1 MSKLDKEKETIG
13 YLKVIFSICIA
24 VNISLIA
31 WLYKNY
37 KEMTLMENI
46 LLLVLIIVIAFGI
59 MYSNKKIL
67 NKIDLLEDL

>member
-1 MSKLDKEKETIG
+1 MSKLDKEKEIIG

-24 VNISLIA
+24 VNLSLIA

-37 KEMTLMENI
+37 IEMTLIENI
-46 LLLVLIIVIAFGI
+46 FALVLIIIIAFAI

-67 NKIDLLEDL
+67 NKIDSLEEL